1 MIKKIEGLGE
11 DIIGFEAV
19 GVVIVKEEK

>member
-19 GVVIVKEEK
+19 GVVSAKE